1 MGAPASIPVLIAD
14 DEAAIAEIVATVV
27 SEAGDAPRVAPNGR
41 AALALARRD
50 PPALVITDLMMPLL
64 DGAGLIAA
72 LRAEAAAAGRAA
84 PPVILLTAAGP
95 GAARAAGAD
104 AVLAKPFDLAA
115 LEGLLGRFLGAP

>member
-1 MGAPASIPVLIAD
+1 VGAPASIPVLIAD
-14 DEAAIAEIVATVV
+14 DEAAIAELVATVV
-27 SEAGDAPRVAPNGR
+27 REAGDAPRVAPNGC

-95 GAARAAGAD
+95 EPARAAGAD